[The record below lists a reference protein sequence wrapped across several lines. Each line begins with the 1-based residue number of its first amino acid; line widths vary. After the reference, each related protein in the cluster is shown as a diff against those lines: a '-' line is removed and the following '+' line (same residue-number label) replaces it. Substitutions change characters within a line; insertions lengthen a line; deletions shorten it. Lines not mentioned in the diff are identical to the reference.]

1 MMVIKLIF
9 NHLLLAF
16 LALELVQ
23 SFTTTTIQWQPSI
36 VSLSATPE
44 YDSKD
49 YFVDP
54 NNVGLYRRFCDHV
67 QEKLQ
72 ESGMFESIDDLPS
85 QLSLNQATQNR
96 GGTSSMVQIQNFA
109 MKPTGSFKDVVRY
122 SRVALLETI
131 DLSNSSSGDDGTVVT
146 HTEGIQVLNF
156 IIVPSAQTDLPVL
169 GIDLVRLP
177 GDKNL
182 LLLDAQPMVDPNP
195 YQENWKAW
203 YAEHVGGDAP
213 VFSWGGDFPPPVQ
226 QYVSPYAL
234 WTRLQPPQEVSGS
247 EDKWDPTSIIQNELW
262 DAFTSHLDIY
272 LDLLRQQQQ
281 QQQLQ
286 TDSSKTN
293 NQAGYLEYRRTT
305 DPAKPML
312 KALYGE
318 EWTQQ
323 VLDEVLFPTWM
334 E

>member
-1 MMVIKLIF
+1 MMVMKLVFTRMI
-9 NHLLLAF
+9 
-16 LALELVQ
+16 LALFALDLVQ
-23 SFTTTTIQWQPSI
+23 SFTTTTRSQSSI
-36 VSLSATPE
+36 VSLSATLE
-44 YDSKD
+44 DSTD
-49 YFVDP
+49 FVVDP
-54 NNVGLYRRFCDHV
+54 NNVGFYRRFSDHV

-72 ESGMFESIDDLPS
+72 ESGMFESIDDVPS
-85 QLSLNQATQNR
+85 HLKLNQATQTR

-109 MKPTGSFKDVVRY
+109 MKPAEDYKDVVQY
-122 SRVALLETI
+122 SRTALLETI
-131 DLSNSSSGDDGTVVT
+131 DLSSSSNDDDKTVT
-146 HTEGIQVLNF
+146 HLEGIQVLNF

-177 GDKNL
+177 GGKDL
-182 LLLDAQPMVDPNP
+182 ILLDAQPMVDPNP
-195 YQENWKAW
+195 YQENWKEW
-203 YAEHVGGDAP
+203 YAEHVDGDVP

-234 WTRLQPPQEVSGS
+234 WTRLQSPEEVSDS
-247 EDKWDPTSIIQNELW
+247 EDMWDPTSIIQNELW

-272 LDLLRQQQQ
+272 LDLLKQQQQ
-281 QQQLQ
+281 ES
-286 TDSSKTN
+286 DSSKTN

-334 E
+334 EEKSAGQ